1 MKRKKPMKQQLLEI
15 SYNKPAVDKRIVS
28 LKKSIGEVS
37 SLINGKNKKS

>member
-1 MKRKKPMKQQLLEI
+1 MKRKKSMRQQILEV

-37 SLINGKNKKS
+37 SLINGNNKKS